1 MIAPDPAV
9 GGQPAT
15 PPADSG
21 EATTPRADPVP
32 IAAKPAAD
40 GQPATPRGK
49 RATQSG
55 IAVVER
61 PAPRQTR
68 WGVIA
73 AKEFADNLLS
83 VRFFVLLV
91 ILGLAAVAA
100 VSTAAS
106 AIKDAASGA
115 SGTPSAFLLL
125 FTAAPGDIP
134 SFVSL
139 VGFLGP
145 LLGIAFAF
153 DAITG
158 ERSQRTLP
166 RLVSQPV
173 HRDDVIN
180 GKFVAGLAAVA
191 VSVIAVML
199 VVAGVGILRLGIV
212 PEPDDI
218 ARLLVYV
225 VLTVIYIGLW
235 MAFALLC
242 SVTLRRAAT
251 SALVAIAVW
260 LILALFGLL
269 LAGLLADLIAPVDAA
284 GTAASQVHHMQMQNT
299 LSLISPLELYQQ
311 ATGALLNPQ
320 VRAVGV
326 VLPQQT
332 DQAVAGPL
340 SFVQSMLVVWPQIVA
355 LIAAS
360 VVVFAIAY
368 MVFLRQEVRA

>member
-1 MIAPDPAV
+1 
-9 GGQPAT
+9 
-15 PPADSG
+15 
-21 EATTPRADPVP
+21 
-32 IAAKPAAD
+32 
-40 GQPATPRGK
+40 
-49 RATQSG
+49 
-55 IAVVER
+55 
-61 PAPRQTR
+61 
-68 WGVIA
+68 VIA

-91 ILGLAAVAA
+91 LLGLAAVAA

-125 FTAAPGDIP
+125 FTAAPGAIP

-199 VVAGVGILRLGIV
+199 VVAGVGIFVRGS
-212 PEPDDI
+212 
-218 ARLLVYV
+218 LV
-225 VLTVIYIGLW
+225 
-235 MAFALLC
+235 
-242 SVTLRRAAT
+242 
-251 SALVAIAVW
+251 
-260 LILALFGLL
+260 
-269 LAGLLADLIAPVDAA
+269 AA
-284 GTAASQVHHMQMQNT
+284 GTIDELAERHGGRIVIEVATSHGDPSSILRRLPGVIEVQRDGDVWAVGTQQD
-299 LSLISPLELYQQ
+299 ISGDI
-311 ATGALLNPQ
+311 AGALT
-320 VRAVGV
+320 RAGLTV
-326 VLPQQT
+326 VH
-332 DQAVAGPL
+332 
-340 SFVQSMLVVWPQIVA
+340 
-355 LIAAS
+355 
-360 VVVFAIAY
+360 
-368 MVFLRQEVRA
+368 LRRRSEELATLYRRYFTQGMS

>member
-1 MIAPDPAV
+1 MTPHDPVPAGDRAAEPSATSPSKEHRGKPAAPQGKRTARPAV
-9 GGQPAT
+9 GT
-15 PPADSG
+15 
-21 EATTPRADPVP
+21 
-32 IAAKPAAD
+32 
-40 GQPATPRGK
+40 
-49 RATQSG
+49 
-55 IAVVER
+55 AVAER
-61 PAPRQTR
+61 PTAARMSTR

-106 AIKDAASGA
+106 AIKGAASTA

-125 FTAAPGDIP
+125 FTAAPGSIP

-173 HRDDVIN
+173 YRDDVIN

-191 VSVIAVML
+191 VSVVAVML
-199 VVAGVGILRLGIV
+199 VVAGVGILRLGIT
-212 PEPDDI
+212 PGPDDI
-218 ARLLVYV
+218 ARLLVYL

-269 LAGLLADLIAPVDAA
+269 LAGLLADLIAPIDAA
-284 GTAASQVHHMQMQNT
+284 GTAASQIHHLQTEHT
-299 LSLISPLELYQQ
+299 LSLVSPLNLYQE

-340 SFVQSMLVVWPQIVA
+340 SFLQSMLVVWPQIVA
-355 LIAAS
+355 LVAAC

-368 MVFLRQEVRA
+368 VVFLRQEVRA